1 MQTIFVSPYSSRHTE
16 ADLRLFMRIK
26 KGKDLNN
33 MMKRVLSAF
42 LASLMAL
49 CLVACG
55 NTADTPSADDPS
67 SGEAGTSAW
76 KPSGTIDF
84 VCPYSAG
91 GGSDVC
97 ARTIASVMKD
107 GGYCGSANPVVQNL
121 SGGGGLVGTSYVFGK
136 AGDDMTLCTYAPG
149 QLGAAIANNSECGWD
164 ALTQL
169 CILALEEQTIVT
181 QPGMFEDLQDLID
194 YSKEHPGEVV
204 IAGTTLGNEDHMC
217 VEMLNKKAGAD
228 ITYVTYDSAG
238 DIMTAI
244 LGGHITG
251 GICNPSECNAQV
263 ISGDVDCLASFG
275 ENDIN
280 YISGFEEVPTVMSY
294 GYDINFVMFRG
305 MAGAPDMSS
314 EAKEFWVEALRKV
327 SEDPAWTEDYV
338 ASKGLTPTFIA
349 GDELTEFLQNQYD
362 LYYNLQKEIGLI

>member
-1 MQTIFVSPYSSRHTE
+1 
-16 ADLRLFMRIK
+16 
-26 KGKDLNN
+26 
-33 MMKRVLSAF
+33 
-42 LASLMAL
+42 
-49 CLVACG
+49 
-55 NTADTPSADDPS
+55 
-67 SGEAGTSAW
+67 
-76 KPSGTIDF
+76 
-84 VCPYSAG
+84 
-91 GGSDVC
+91 
-97 ARTIASVMKD
+97 
-107 GGYCGSANPVVQNL
+107 
-121 SGGGGLVGTSYVFGK
+121 
-136 AGDDMTLCTYAPG
+136 
-149 QLGAAIANNSECGWD
+149 
-164 ALTQL
+164 
-169 CILALEEQTIVT
+169 
-181 QPGMFEDLQDLID
+181 
-194 YSKEHPGEVV
+194 
-204 IAGTTLGNEDHMC
+204 MC

-280 YISGFEEVPTVMSY
+280 YISGFEEVPTAMSY

-349 GDELTEFLQNQYD
+349 G
-362 LYYNLQKEIGLI
+362 